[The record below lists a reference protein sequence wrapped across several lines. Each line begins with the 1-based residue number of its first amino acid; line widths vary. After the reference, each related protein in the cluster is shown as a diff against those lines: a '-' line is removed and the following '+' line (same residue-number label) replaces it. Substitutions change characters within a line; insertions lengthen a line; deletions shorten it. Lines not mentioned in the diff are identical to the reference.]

1 LFSTVLIANRG
12 EIAVRIAQTCRE
24 MGIRSVGVYST
35 PDGDPRLIR
44 HFDEAIHIGPAPARH
59 SYRNIPAIIEAAL
72 QTGSDA
78 IHPGYGF
85 LSEDPDFAEICAD
98 AGLAFIGP
106 GPGQLATL
114 SDKSTTRALMQR
126 AGLPLLPGGVEPVA
140 SAAQAAKL
148 ATEIGYPV
156 IVKAVAGGGG
166 KGMEAV
172 TSPAEL
178 AGAFH
183 RAGAT
188 ARAVFGDGRLY
199 LERYLNPARH
209 VEVQVLC
216 DQHGN
221 AIHLGTRDC
230 SVQRRHQK
238 LLEEGPAPG
247 LSSATAAA
255 MGAAAVHAALAVGY
269 SGAGTF
275 EFLVGEDESYYFME
289 VNARIQVEHPVTE
302 AITGID
308 LIREQILVAAG
319 HQLSLRQDDVAMR
332 GVAVECRVNGE
343 DPDRDFVPTAG
354 PLVRFTP
361 PGGPFTRV
369 DTHAY
374 PGYLVNPHYDSL
386 IAKVIVWAPDRDQA
400 LNRMDRALAE
410 FEISGDGV
418 KTTIPFLQ
426 RVIADSEFRKAIH
439 STTLVDRLRMATEG
453 TGHDRTARRR
463 HLDDPK

>member
-1 LFSTVLIANRG
+1 MFSKVLIANRG
-12 EIAVRIAQTCRE
+12 EIALRVARTCRE

-35 PDGDPRLIR
+35 ADRDPRLLR
-44 HFDEAIHIGPAPARH
+44 HFDEAVHIGPASARH

-106 GPGQLATL
+106 GPSQLAAL
-114 SDKSTTRALMQR
+114 GDKCITRDLMRR

-140 SAAQAAKL
+140 SAAQATEL
-148 ATEIGYPV
+148 AAHIGYPA
-156 IVKAVAGGGG
+156 ILKAVAGGGG
-166 KGMEAV
+166 KGMEVV
-172 TSPAEL
+172 TSPDDL
-178 AGAFH
+178 VPAFE
-183 RAGAT
+183 RACAT
-188 ARAVFGDGRLY
+188 ARSVFGDERLY

-216 DQHGN
+216 DRHGN
-221 AIHLGTRDC
+221 GIHLGTRDC

-255 MGAAAVHAALAVGY
+255 MGEAAVRAACEIGY

-275 EFLVGEDESYYFME
+275 EFLVGEDESFYFME
-289 VNARIQVEHPVTE
+289 INARIQVEHPVTE

-308 LIREQILVAAG
+308 LVREQILVAAG
-319 HQLSLRQDDVAMR
+319 HQLSLCQDDVALR

-343 DPDRDFVPTAG
+343 DPDRDFVPTPG
-354 PLVRFTP
+354 TLERFEP
-361 PGGPFTRV
+361 SGGPFTRV

-374 PGYLVNPHYDSL
+374 AGYVVGPQYDSL
-386 IAKVIVWAPDRDQA
+386 IAKVIVWAPDREQA

-410 FEISGDGV
+410 FEIGGPGV
-418 KTTIPFLQ
+418 RTTIPFLQ
-426 RVIADSEFRKAIH
+426 RVIADSEFRKATH
-439 STTLVDRLRMATEG
+439 STVLVDRLRAVTKG
-453 TGHDRTARRR
+453 TGA
-463 HLDDPK
+463 